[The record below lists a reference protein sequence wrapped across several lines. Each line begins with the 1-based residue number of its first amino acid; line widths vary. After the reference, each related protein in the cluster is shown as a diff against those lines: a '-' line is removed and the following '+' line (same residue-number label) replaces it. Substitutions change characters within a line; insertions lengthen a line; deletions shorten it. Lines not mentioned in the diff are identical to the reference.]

1 MSEQDTGRRFT
12 GSIPLCSPYAQEEPV
27 AVDNI
32 PPPAESGRRPRRSD
46 SSGWNW
52 LLLLPLLVT
61 LYPPLYNR
69 RDPELAGIP
78 FFYWYQL
85 AVISVGVA
93 CTYVVYR
100 RTRG

>member
-1 MSEQDTGRRFT
+1 MKTTKSALEQGAR
-12 GSIPLCSPYAQEEPV
+12 
-27 AVDNI
+27 
-32 PPPAESGRRPRRSD
+32 PPARSD
-46 SSGWNW
+46 RSPWNW

-69 RDPELAGIP
+69 VTPELAGIP

-85 AVISVGVA
+85 AVIAVGVGA
-93 CTYVVYR
+93 TYIVYR